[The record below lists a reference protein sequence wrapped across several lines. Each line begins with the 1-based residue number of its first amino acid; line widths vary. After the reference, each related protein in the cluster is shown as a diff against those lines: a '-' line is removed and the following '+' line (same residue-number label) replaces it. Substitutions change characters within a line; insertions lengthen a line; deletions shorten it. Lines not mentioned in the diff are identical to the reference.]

1 MREIRSFVTLAEQLH
16 FGRAAILL
24 HLSQPAL
31 TKQIRRLEEEIGGP
45 LFVRGRH
52 GTHLTNLGQQFL
64 RGARS
69 LVRDFEELVDRT
81 KRIARGE
88 TGRLRIGFGFHT
100 FELVPRIVVRLRK
113 SIPSSEITLRDMSTN
128 EQIEAL
134 RNERID
140 LGFVRLPV
148 TSEFETRPVI
158 EDRVM
163 LVSSLS
169 PEFSANLT
177 LADCRDQPFVLISR
191 ERAPTF
197 HGHVLSLCAR
207 NGFHPRIVQEV
218 PEVTTALALVR
229 AGLGLA
235 MIPQSFGTSRFAG
248 VRFHILKDAGA
259 RWTVGAA
266 WRKGDTNS
274 LLHRFLSLLKPEM
287 SKIRAMADSAK
298 PAETSSAAD

>member
-1 MREIRSFVTLAEQLH
+1 MEMREIRSFVTLAEQLH
-16 FGRAAILL
+16 FGRASELL

-31 TKQIRRLEEEIGGP
+31 TKQIRRMEGELSGD

-52 GTHLTNLGQQFL
+52 GTHLTSLGQQFL
-64 RGARS
+64 RGART
-69 LVRDFEELVDRT
+69 LLRDFDELVDRT
-81 KRIARGE
+81 GRVARGE

-134 RNERID
+134 RNEKID
-140 LGFVRLPV
+140 LGFIRLPV
-148 TSEFETRPVI
+148 SGDFETRAVI

-163 LVSSLS
+163 LVSGLS
-169 PEFSANLT
+169 PEFPPGLT
-177 LADCRDQPFVLISR
+177 LAECRHQPFVLISR

-197 HGHVLSLCAR
+197 HGHVLSLCAK

-248 VRFHILKDAGA
+248 VRFHILKDDEAK
-259 RWTVGAA
+259 WTVGAA
-266 WRKGDTNS
+266 WRRGDTNTV
-274 LLHRFLSLLKPEM
+274 LHRFLALLKPEIAQHAHPKE
-287 SKIRAMADSAK
+287 SG
-298 PAETSSAAD
+298 E